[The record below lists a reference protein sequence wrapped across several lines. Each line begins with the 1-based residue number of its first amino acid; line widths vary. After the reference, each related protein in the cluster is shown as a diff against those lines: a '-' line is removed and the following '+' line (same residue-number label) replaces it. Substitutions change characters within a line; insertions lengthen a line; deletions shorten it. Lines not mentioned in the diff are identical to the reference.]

1 MSSPVG
7 ASQLSPFVRGTT
19 NPAVYY
25 LQNGTARL
33 VPDAATLTYMS
44 AGQQVRTLSDADMAA
59 LPKGVPLPSRTDS
72 TLLIESVS
80 AATQAGLAFLMQG
93 GLKRRIPDAQTVAA
107 IENGGVQSH
116 LVSPADAATIPDGTP
131 MPSRAD
137 GTVYQGTGGTF
148 AYLVQK
154 TLKCAV
160 PDATTLRDAGHDP
173 STALPISAPDL
184 AAIPNGNPLPST
196 SKFLHP
202 PSAQVPLLLLP
213 VRLETAFSGNELW
226 VRIFPDTVHA
236 NSFEAA
242 LTDDEA
248 SARAQFLAIASS
260 DTSARK
266 AAFAALVRQ
275 FGTARAAYLS
285 SGDATTAT
293 KAADWT
299 IAPFTNLLPN
309 AGSCSDTTAR
319 RRHRYWRSAAR
330 SRIRS
335 RSGRRR
341 TDRGQRVT
349 LVSRGFGTSTRR
361 SRPAWGF
368 ASRCRQARRRVTT
381 SWSCWACAARSRPPT
396 QVLVS
401 RRSCRRIIT
410 VTGWHCCRAMPRRT
424 TPRRLPRRI
433 PQPTRITTPSSRS
446 SKDRRSAPSTDR
458 GRRPAARALGIDP
471 ATFAHVSGANGGGD
485 EQAAAMNAALWP
497 ATWGY
502 YLEQLVTGSVP
513 NPDTTQP
520 AVRDHFAAYVR
531 ARGHYPALMAGR
543 QPYGVL
549 PVCWS
554 AQWAA
559 LQSDPVQTQLAPLLA
574 KVRATWENSVT
585 NVPRLTGASDA
596 EAALVAVLGMTPSS
610 VSYAARG
617 MIGPEYA
624 FTFFNFANTELDT
637 TWWAALAKKT
647 APDAAM
653 IGGALPASR
662 LANAT
667 YIREPRSLGS
677 ELVADAPLAGQP
689 APAYVAQ
696 LAAMGWQALRDATAP
711 QTPAPLFFYLLRYAA
726 LRAYVDAAFDLL
738 LAANGAQPAER
749 IEAELVGFDATRPDA
764 WSVLER
770 TLPGRGA
777 VGTVLDGLKQDPSVP
792 AFAAFWKA
800 FGALATF
807 SAADLDAATRE
818 VFDLASYRL
827 DSWISSLAES
837 RLDHTRAANPN
848 GGIVIGGYGWLE
860 NVRSATT
867 PPAST
872 GYVHAPS
879 VDRAVSAAVLRSG
892 YLAHAGDAGRPFALD
907 LSSQRVRLG
916 LHLLA
921 GMRAGQ
927 SLGALLGYRFE
938 RALHEAGLD
947 RFIDAFR
954 AVAPSGAANA
964 LDVVDGLALV
974 RGFQTS
980 ATFWSAAGLPASGT
994 PERTSAT
1001 AVLETVANAVD
1012 AVADLS
1018 LAESVHQLTRGN
1030 TLRAGAALDTI
1041 ARGDGPPPDIDFV
1054 DTPRSGIASTYRV
1067 LSLALETTATG
1078 WASTP
1083 RAAAEPRLNSWAA
1096 ALLGDPSRVRLRV
1109 AFAATPSPVTAEFGF
1124 NELNLAP
1131 LDVLALPE
1139 AANGGSDLVAR
1150 ILAAAGAHRPT
1161 GVTADAAP
1169 SLVSERNP
1177 AWTAQTIG
1185 LGEWLVLAQATARV
1199 VNGARA
1205 LGPPDF
1211 AGPNDTPVAVDT
1223 AELQARA
1230 DAAESQVRAASTALA
1245 QSPVTAAALLG
1256 AAAFGV
1262 SGAIPAT
1269 DATAWPA
1276 QAAAALA
1283 DLTARTAALDALANG
1298 FNRSTAAADMQVVQD
1313 ISRLRATF
1321 GSSFVVLP
1329 AFAAAATASFAQLWA
1344 NSASLQGGD
1353 AFASTRF
1360 LQRAARVR
1368 AGLARMDAA
1377 MLLAESLAGAPFA
1390 LPSVAQLPAVAGDR
1404 WGGLDTAPPPTN
1416 STLSLVAWTPGA
1428 QPAGAQI
1435 AGLLIDEWIDV
1446 VPATTQTTGVAL
1458 DYPDPGAR
1466 APQAI
1471 LLAVAPD
1478 TFPEWTLE
1486 SVEGSVLEALD
1497 LAKIRGVDPDALGA
1511 LGHYLPALYF
1521 PYNATNRDSRRTVDR
1536 FHRGARR
1543 GAGGDWL
1550 MASITTWNRIE
1561 PRARSGDLSEGLAAR
1576 AHDPLWLL
1584 CRQWQVGEFAGHD
1597 GGSPILASFSSSTT
1611 ALDRCATGT
1620 GAAGAYDGS
1629 TRSRRSSNARPCGR
1643 RQRAAT
1649 CGKPRRR
1656 ACSSP
1661 GCSRTRMS
1669 RRRSRRPTSPRI
1681 RSAHRPAT
1689 RRR

>member
-1 MSSPVG
+1 MNSPVNNP
-7 ASQLSPFVRGTT
+7 QPSPFVRGKS

-33 VPDAATLTYMS
+33 VPDTATLTYMS

-59 LPKGVPLPSRTDS
+59 LPQGAPLPSRADG
-72 TLLIESVS
+72 TLLTEAVS
-80 AATQAGLAFLMQG
+80 AAPQAGLAFLMQG

-107 IENGGVQSH
+107 IENAGVPSH
-116 LVSPADAATIPDGTP
+116 LISPADAAAIPDGTP

-137 GTVYQGTGGTF
+137 GTVYQGTGGAF
-148 AYLVQK
+148 AYLIQK
-154 TLKCAV
+154 ALKCAV
-160 PDATTLRDAGHDP
+160 PDATTLRDAGHDW
-173 STALPISAPDL
+173 STAAPISAQDL

-213 VRLETAFSGNELW
+213 VRLETAFSGNELL
-226 VRIFPDTVHA
+226 VRIFPDTLHA

-242 LTDDEA
+242 LTDDEV
-248 SARAQFLAIASS
+248 SARVQFLAIASS
-260 DTSARK
+260 DTAARK
-266 AAFAALVRQ
+266 AAFGSLVRQ

-285 SGDATTAT
+285 SDDATAAT

-299 IAPFTNLLPN
+299 IAPFTNLLPECWIVLGYN
-309 AGSCSDTTAR
+309 GTAPAQVLAIGSPIADSLAIGPAPNGQGPTSDAGIAWIRDFDAAVAAGMGVRITLPAGAAPGYDKLVVLGLRSTLAPTDASAR
-319 RRHRYWRSAAR
+319 
-330 SRIRS
+330 
-335 RSGRRR
+335 
-341 TDRGQRVT
+341 
-349 LVSRGFGTSTRR
+349 
-361 SRPAWGF
+361 F
-368 ASRCRQARRRVTT
+368 ASVLQAHHY
-381 SWSCWACAARSRPPT
+381 SDGLA
-396 QVLVS
+396 L
-401 RRSCRRIIT
+401 
-410 VTGWHCCRAMPRRT
+410 
-424 TPRRLPRRI
+424 LPRDAA
-433 PQPTRITTPSSRS
+433 TNNTETTPSAYSTADPDYDALFAIEQGPALCPVRPTGDG
-446 SKDRRSAPSTDR
+446 DRL
-458 GRRPAARALGIDP
+458 ARALGIDP
-471 ATFAHVSGANGGGD
+471 ATFAHVSGADGGGD

-502 YLEQLVTGSVP
+502 YLEQLVTGAVP
-513 NPDTTQP
+513 NPDTTLP
-520 AVRDHFAAYVR
+520 AVREHFAAYVR

-549 PVCWS
+549 TVCWS

-559 LQSDPVQTQLAPLLA
+559 LQGDPVQTQLAPLLA
-574 KVRATWENSVT
+574 KARGTWENSVA

-617 MIGPEYA
+617 TIGPEYA
-624 FTFFNFANTELDT
+624 FTFFNFANNELDT

-647 APDAAM
+647 APDAAL
-653 IGGALPASR
+653 IGGALTASR

-667 YIREPRSLGS
+667 YVREPRSLGS
-677 ELVADAPLAGQP
+677 ELVADAPLAGQE

-711 QTPAPLFFYLLRYAA
+711 QTPGPLFFYLLRYAA

-738 LAANGAQPAER
+738 LAANAAQPAER

-777 VGTVLDGLKQDPSVP
+777 VGTVLDGLKQDASVP

-800 FGALATF
+800 FGTLPTY

-818 VFDLASYRL
+818 VFDLGSYRL
-827 DSWISSLAES
+827 DAWVSSLAES
-837 RLDHTRAANPN
+837 RLNQARTANPN
-848 GGIVIGGYGWLE
+848 GGVVVGGYGWLE
-860 NVRSATT
+860 NVRPATT
-867 PPAST
+867 AATST
-872 GYVHAPS
+872 GYLHAPS
-879 VDRAVSAAVLRSG
+879 VDRAASAAVLRSG
-892 YLAHAGDAGRPFALD
+892 YLAHAGDAERPFALD

-947 RFIDAFR
+947 QFIDAFR
-954 AVAPSGAANA
+954 SVAPSDAANT

-974 RGFQTS
+974 RAFQS
-980 ATFWSAAGLPASGT
+980 SQTFWNTAGLPASGT

-1001 AVLETVANAVD
+1001 AALEAVANALD

-1030 TLRAGAALDTI
+1030 VLRAGATLDTI

-1054 DTPRSGIASTYRV
+1054 NTPRSGIASTYRV
-1067 LSLALETTATG
+1067 LSLALDTTATG

-1083 RAAAEPRLNSWAA
+1083 RAVAEPRLNSWAG

-1109 AFAATPSPVTAEFGF
+1109 AFAATPSPLTAEFGF
-1124 NELNLAP
+1124 NELGLAP

-1150 ILAAAGAHRPT
+1150 ILAAAGAHRPA
-1161 GVTADAAP
+1161 GVTADAAA
-1169 SLVSERNP
+1169 SLVSERDP

-1185 LGEWLVLAQATARV
+1185 LGEWLVVARAAARV

-1211 AGPNDTPVAVDT
+1211 AGPSDTPVAVDT

-1230 DAAESQVRAASTALA
+1230 DAAESQVRAALTALT
-1245 QSPVTAAALLG
+1245 QSPVSAAALLG
-1256 AAAFGV
+1256 AAAFGARD
-1262 SGAIPAT
+1262 AIPST

-1283 DLTARTAALDALANG
+1283 DLTARTAALDTLANG
-1298 FNRSTAAADMQVVQD
+1298 FDRSTTAADAQVAHDV
-1313 ISRLRATF
+1313 SRLQATF

-1329 AFAAAATASFAQLWA
+1329 AFAATATTSFAQLWA
-1344 NSASLQGGD
+1344 NSSSLQGGD

-1390 LPSVAQLPAVAGDR
+1390 LPTVAQLPAVTGDR
-1404 WGGLDTAPPPTN
+1404 WGGLDAAPPPTS

-1428 QPAGAQI
+1428 QPVGAQI

-1446 VPATTQTTGVAL
+1446 VPSTTQTTGVAL

-1486 SVEGSVLEALD
+1486 SLEGSVLEALD

-1521 PYNATNRDSRRTVDR
+1521 PYNATTATPDVPSIDFTTVR
-1536 FHRGARR
+1536 VVER
-1543 GAGGDWL
+1543 
-1550 MASITTWNRIE
+1550 E
-1561 PRARSGDLSEGLAAR
+1561 
-1576 AHDPLWLL
+1576 
-1584 CRQWQVGEFAGHD
+1584 V
-1597 GGSPILASFSSSTT
+1597 
-1611 ALDRCATGT
+1611 TG
-1620 GAAGAYDGS
+1620 
-1629 TRSRRSSNARPCGR
+1629 
-1643 RQRAAT
+1643 
-1649 CGKPRRR
+1649 
-1656 ACSSP
+1656 
-1661 GCSRTRMS
+1661 
-1669 RRRSRRPTSPRI
+1669 
-1681 RSAHRPAT
+1681 
-1689 RRR
+1689 